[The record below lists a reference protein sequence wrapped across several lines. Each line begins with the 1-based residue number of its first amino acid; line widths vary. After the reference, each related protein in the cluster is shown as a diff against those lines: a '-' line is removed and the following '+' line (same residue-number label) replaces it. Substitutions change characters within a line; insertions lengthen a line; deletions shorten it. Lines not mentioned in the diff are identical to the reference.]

1 MEIRKKATCCC
12 QSGDCKPATPAGR
25 PVYVNPKGT
34 QPFITG
40 FLDTKAGQ
48 IPLIS
53 THWDRADRWGLVKV
67 RWGLGRMKYRVEP
80 GLYGVGEPTEGSEVF
95 VTANYKLSFDLLRR
109 ELAGLDAWILVL
121 DTKGINVWCAAG
133 KGTFG
138 TDELV
143 KRIELSGLKD
153 VIGHRR
159 LIVPQLGA
167 VGVAAHEVKKQSG
180 FSVVYGPVRAV
191 DIPGFLAASRR
202 AEPGMRRVTFNFF
215 DRLRVI
221 PVEAV
226 QGAKLLLLVMA
237 AFAVVSGIS
246 PAGYSFR
253 WGEGIRAALNILVA
267 YVAGNVLSPL
277 LLPWVP
283 GRSFS
288 LKGAQVGL
296 LAFIGVYL
304 AGLAGHQPVPVLAW
318 LLLIPALS
326 SFLAMNYT
334 GCSTYTSLS
343 GVKKEMRLAVP
354 LQVGGAAVG
363 LVLWVAGR
371 FV

>member
-1 MEIRKKATCCC
+1 MEIKKKAACCC
-12 QSGDCKPATPAGR
+12 QSGDCKPVTPVGC
-25 PVYVNPKGT
+25 PGYVNPKGP

-40 FLDTKAGQ
+40 FLDTGAGQ
-48 IPLIS
+48 ITLIS
-53 THWDRADRWGLVKV
+53 TRWNRADQWWALKI
-67 RWGLGRMKYRVEP
+67 RWGLGRMNYRVEP
-80 GLYGVGEPTEGSEVF
+80 GLYGVGEPTKASDVF
-95 VTANYKLSFDLLRR
+95 VAANYKLSFDLLRR
-109 ELAGLDAWILVL
+109 ALAGLHAWILVL

-138 TDELV
+138 TEELV
-143 KRIELSGLKD
+143 RRIELSGLKE
-153 VIGHRR
+153 VIEHRR

-180 FSVVYGPVRAV
+180 FSVIYGPVRAA
-191 DIPGFLAASRR
+191 DIPAFLGAGRR

-221 PVEAV
+221 PVEV
-226 QGAKLLLLVMA
+226 GQGAKLLFLVMA
-237 AFAVVSGIS
+237 AFAAISGFS
-246 PAGYSFR
+246 PAGYSLH
-253 WGEGIRAALNILVA
+253 WGEASAAAVNILVA
-267 YVAGNVLSPL
+267 YLAGNVLSPL

-304 AGLAGHQPVPVLAW
+304 AGLAGKGTVPVLAW

-354 LQVGGAAVG
+354 LQMGGAAVG
-363 LVLWVAGR
+363 LVLWLVGR
-371 FV
+371 FI